1 MANLLNADLAAALR
15 LALPVVKRI
24 PESNVTFTACN
35 PLLSVICST
44 CAPSICF
51 ASAAALSIFLPMR
64 APVPAPTAVPI
75 AAPIAAPLPLPIT
88 PPRIAPN
95 AAPEPPPI
103 AAPLPVLFILAHPL
117 NIMVILIKRTINF
130 ILFIMLMF

>member
-1 MANLLNADLAAALR
+1 MGESDPVASNDTAAGREQNRRVEVYMYASEQMIKLFWLSTLLANLLNADLAAALR

-64 APVPAPTAVPI
+64 APVPAPTAVPNSSTDSS
-75 AAPIAAPLPLPIT
+75 AFT
-88 PPRIAPN
+88 FTDN
-95 AAPEPPPI
+95 
-103 AAPLPVLFILAHPL
+103 
-117 NIMVILIKRTINF
+117 TT
-130 ILFIMLMF
+130 